1 MKQIVD
7 AEWPKGPISLLSHSN
22 IQARA
27 FYSYALQ
34 RLPGVVRS
42 GKPPP
47 PLVTDVPTNSTV
59 EPWRPFNRYEQHMR
73 HKNFCLCSFPPFVVV
88 IFLCVY
94 VPRSRVYMAD
104 LESTLHF
111 SLRVELAAH
120 TVIKGESLV
129 SLKKFISVLVKVK
142 LHACIEYTQNVEII
156 LIAWISYFSI
166 YFRSREYLK
175 QVPADEYLVKN

>member
-47 PLVTDVPTNSTV
+47 PLVTDVSTNSTV
-59 EPWRPFNRYEQHMR
+59 EPWRPFNRYEQHVQ
-73 HKNFCLCSFPPFVVV
+73 HENFCLCSFLPFVVV
-88 IFLCVY
+88 IFTCVY

-142 LHACIEYTQNVEII
+142 FKEYTQNVEII
-156 LIAWISYFSI
+156 LIAWISHFII
-166 YFRSREYLK
+166 YFRS
-175 QVPADEYLVKN
+175 LVKN